1 MMNNWAVVMKQF
13 ERVLK
18 GKRDN
23 EISSEYESREKLPK
37 LKIKTPMLV
46 QASKIY
52 TPVIFEC
59 FRSEYERSTSASLKY

>member
-1 MMNNWAVVMKQF
+1 MKQF

-46 QASKIY
+46 QEARFTLLLYLS
-52 TPVIFEC
+52 VSGLNM
-59 FRSEYERSTSASLKY
+59 RDLQQLH